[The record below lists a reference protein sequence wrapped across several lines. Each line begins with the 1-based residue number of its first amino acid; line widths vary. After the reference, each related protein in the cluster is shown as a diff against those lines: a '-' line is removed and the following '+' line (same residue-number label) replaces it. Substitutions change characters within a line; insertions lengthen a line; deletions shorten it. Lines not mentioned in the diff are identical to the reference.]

1 MNALPQA
8 LQTALAQADETY
20 LAGLSSKGL
29 VNRAKKDLT
38 KLTPEGEIQGD
49 GVQVRLGDEVCLL
62 KSPLGDST
70 CTCPSPGM
78 CRHRIAAI
86 LWLKEQTPAGET
98 EAPPAPPP
106 DLSPLLEVPLERIKK
121 ALGAKAFH
129 QLVFRLGKEGL
140 PEMEERSVVR
150 MNWDGQTIK
159 LLTPLEHSTCT
170 CRSTELCR
178 HKAAA
183 LLCYQ
188 VKKERVSL
196 SDLAEAP
203 KKDDRRWDP
212 EQVQAAAQA
221 VEGLTAELLEGG
233 LSRLSDAAPDSA
245 QRLSSLCHAA
255 NLPRLETGLRT
266 LSTLLERALNRSAA
280 FRTED
285 LLFRLSELYHLA
297 RELERED
304 ADLPALAG
312 TFREEYRPCPDLALC
327 LLGEREFHADS
338 GFEGTVFYFWDTRQ
352 KHWYTYTNAR
362 PTFYESAR
370 RRPPHARIPAP
381 WGLNCL
387 MDQLYG
393 VLLTLEDCKATADGR
408 LSSTES
414 AHAVIGPNRKPWEA
428 LPPELCWTDFA
439 AMYDELSPHLLWGPE
454 TERLVLLRPAR
465 CEARAFDKT
474 AQKFRMLLYDAGG
487 RALPLEVQ
495 YRAEEKALVQTL
507 EQLAKEI
514 EKKPG
519 GAFLCLARLAGE
531 DLTLYPVEYYAK
543 WRCGP

>member
-1 MNALPQA
+1 MNALPEA

-38 KLTPEGEIQGD
+38 KLTPEGAAQGD
-49 GVQVRLGDEVCLL
+49 GVEVRLGEEVCLL
-62 KSPLGDST
+62 KSPLGDSV
-70 CTCPSPGM
+70 CTCPSQGM

-98 EAPPAPPP
+98 DASPAPPP
-106 DLSPLLEVPLERIKK
+106 DLTPLLEVPLERVKK

-129 QLVFRLGKEGL
+129 QLIFRLGKEGL
-140 PEMEERSVVR
+140 PEMEESSVVR
-150 MNWDGQTIK
+150 MNWGGEIVK

-170 CRSTELCR
+170 CRSAELCR

-188 VKKERVSL
+188 IKKERVAL

-203 KKDDRRWDP
+203 KTDDRRWDL

-221 VEGLTAELLEGG
+221 VEGLTAELLDGG

-245 QRLSSLCHAA
+245 RRLSALCHAA

-285 LLFRLSELYHLA
+285 LLYRLSELFHLA
-297 RELERED
+297 RQLEGEN

-312 TFREEYRPCPDLALC
+312 TFRDEYRPCPDLALC

-338 GFEGTVFYFWDTRQ
+338 GFEGTVFYFWDTKQGR
-352 KHWYTYTNAR
+352 WYTYTNAR
-362 PTFYESAR
+362 PTFYESR
-370 RRPPHARIPAP
+370 RRPPNARTPAP
-381 WGLNCL
+381 WGLTCL
-387 MDQLYG
+387 MDQLYD

-414 AHAVIGPNRKPWEA
+414 AHAVIGPNRKPWEV
-428 LPPELCWTDFA
+428 LPPELCWTDFS
-439 AMYDELSPHLLWGPE
+439 AMYDHLSPRLLWGPE
-454 TERLVLLRPAR
+454 TERVVLVRPAR
-465 CEARAFDKT
+465 CEAQAFDKT

-487 RALPLEVQ
+487 RVLPLEVQ
-495 YRAEEKALVQTL
+495 YRAEENALVKTM
-507 EQLAKEI
+507 EKLAE
-514 EKKPG
+514 EYKPG

-531 DLTLYPVEYYAK
+531 DVTLYPIEYFKK
-543 WRCGP
+543 WKEAGP